1 MGNWG
6 QRPPQWGQQAGYGP
20 QPGQPYQYQQQ
31 FAQQQQYRAQPGYPQ
46 PQQAYAQRYPAQAQW
61 AAPGQ
66 MRPLPSRKP
75 SSGLGVVAILV
86 LVFVGLPVLFVVIGV
101 GVALALAVSQ
111 SGASTTTTEQEQ
123 PITLPDTHALTPI
136 TTKGTATE
144 EAAWESGYCGDFSK
158 ERDHDDYV
166 ATRNEGSAKVL
177 RGKVAIVNIHLTSP
191 SLKWTKLA
199 DSDAT
204 QAAQLAQRF
213 LAAEAARYKVTDLRL
228 DVIPW
233 SLNTALDLPGL
244 ATGSN
249 DLLTVDTMR
258 FIRDSSRLAVETAL
272 GAHLESVVADLRRDG
287 YAQVGFII
295 YLPVTTQARDFAFMA
310 YNTQPPDDPELGFI
324 FTPIGRNLT
333 TEFGHLSVTTA
344 HEALHL
350 FGADDL
356 YRIRRLDKTD
366 AHDVMGEYCTGF
378 KQATLLDATAYSVG
392 WTSTAPKRPYRFVDR

>member
-6 QRPPQWGQQAGYGP
+6 QRPPQWGRQAGYGP
-20 QPGQPYQYQQQ
+20 QPGQPYQYQQA
-31 FAQQQQYRAQPGYPQ
+31 FQQQQYRVQPGYRQAQQ
-46 PQQAYAQRYPAQAQW
+46 PFAQRYPVQPQW
-61 AAPGQ
+61 AASGQ
-66 MRPLPSRKP
+66 PRPRKQ
-75 SSGLGVVAILV
+75 SSGLGVIAIL
-86 LVFVGLPVLFVVIGV
+86 LLIFIGLPILVVVIGM
-101 GVALALAVSQ
+101 GVAIALAVAR
-111 SGASTTTTEQEQ
+111 SGSGTTATATEQDQ

-144 EAAWESGYCGDFSK
+144 EAAWQSGYCGDFSK
-158 ERDHDDYV
+158 ERDHDDYF
-166 ATRNEGSAKVL
+166 ATRDEGSAKVL
-177 RGKVAIVNIHLTSP
+177 RGKAAIVNIHLSSP

-213 LAAEAARYKVTDLRL
+213 LTTAAGRYHVTDLQL

-233 SLNTALDLPGL
+233 SLTTALDLPGL

-258 FIRDSSRLAVETAL
+258 SIRDSSRLAVETAL
-272 GAHLESVVADLRRDG
+272 GAHLESVVSDLRRDG

-295 YLPVTTQARDFAFMA
+295 YLPVSTQARDFAFMA

-324 FTPIGRNLT
+324 FTPVGKNLV
-333 TEFGHLSVTTA
+333 TELGHLSVTTA
-344 HEALHL
+344 HETLHL

-392 WTSTAPKRPYRFVDR
+392 WTSAPPKRPYRFVDR